1 MKYYKLTNK
10 QSTTFND
17 TQWGEG
23 ITHQATVKGK
33 TLCTNQVI
41 HVYASPLLAAFLN
54 PIHVDFRNPRLW
66 ECECSRPVAD
76 DGMKLGVK
84 SCTTLRKVPPPK
96 VTTEQR
102 VKFAILCALAV
113 YHATEFVLWADGWL
127 TGKDRSKNA
136 AREAAYAAARAA
148 RAAACE
154 TAREAACEAARAAA
168 YAAYE
173 AVRAARAAARET
185 ACEAARAARA
195 AARAAAYKL
204 NLSKIAEEAVR

>member
-54 PIHVDFRNPRLW
+54 PIHMDFRNPRLW

-84 SCTTLRKVPPPK
+84 SCTTLRKVPLPK

-127 TGKDRSKNA
+127 TGKDRSKKAALEVALEA
-136 AREAAYAAARAA
+136 ARAAGRTAADEAALEAAYAAARAA

-154 TAREAACEAARAAA
+154 TAREAACEAARAA
-168 YAAYE
+168 
-173 AVRAARAAARET
+173 RAACAAD
-185 ACEAARAARA
+185 
-195 AARAAAYKL
+195 KP